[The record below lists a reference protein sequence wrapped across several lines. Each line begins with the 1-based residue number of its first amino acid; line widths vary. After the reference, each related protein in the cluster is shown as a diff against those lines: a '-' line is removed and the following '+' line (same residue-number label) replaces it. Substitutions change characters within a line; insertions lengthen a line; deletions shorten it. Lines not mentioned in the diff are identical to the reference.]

1 MPPLSQESSQISKS
15 PQAVFDNIFAFS
27 PNRDTLGGTSY
38 LILEKGGNI
47 LVDCPAA
54 DKGNEDFLRSHG
66 GIRWFFITHRGAI
79 GKAAQ
84 IQSNFECEVIIQEQE
99 AYLLPSVNL
108 TTFSQ
113 ELTINSQVRLIWTPG
128 HSPGSSCLYYKDF
141 GGVLFS
147 GRHLLPNQQGKPV
160 PLRNSKTFHWPRQL
174 KSVQIL
180 QTSFTSSTL
189 QYILPGANTGYLR
202 GKRIIDNAYP
212 ELANLDI
219 PNLLL
224 KQAVV

>member
-1 MPPLSQESSQISKS
+1 MPPLSQEPSQISKS
-15 PQAVFDNIFAFS
+15 PQAIFNNIFAFS

-38 LILEKGGNI
+38 LILEKDGNI
-47 LVDCPAA
+47 LVDCPAVN
-54 DKGNEDFLRSHG
+54 KGNEDFLRSHG
-66 GIRWFFITHRGAI
+66 GVRWLFITHRGAI
-79 GKAAQ
+79 GQAAQ
-84 IQSNFECEVIIQEQE
+84 IQANFECEVIIQEQE

-113 ELTINSQVRLIWTPG
+113 ELIINSQFRLIWTPG

-147 GRHLLPNQQGKPV
+147 GRHLLPNQHGKAV
-160 PLRNSKTFHWPRQL
+160 PLRNSKTFHWPKQI
-174 KSVQIL
+174 KSIQFL

-202 GKRIIDNAYP
+202 GKRIIDNAY
-212 ELANLDI
+212 EQLANLDI
-219 PNLLL
+219 SNLLL
-224 KQAVV
+224 TQSII

>member
-1 MPPLSQESSQISKS
+1 MPPLSQEPSQITKL
-15 PQAVFDNIFAFS
+15 PQAVFNNIFAFS
-27 PNRDTLGGTSY
+27 PNRETLGGTSY
-38 LILEKGGNI
+38 LILEKEGNI

-54 DKGNEDFLRSHG
+54 DKGNEDFLCSHG
-66 GIRWFFITHRGAI
+66 GVRWLFITHRSAI

-113 ELTINSQVRLIWTPG
+113 ELILNSQVRLIWTPG

-147 GRHLLPNQQGKPV
+147 GRHLLPNQQGIAV
-160 PLRNSKTFHWPRQL
+160 PLRNSKTFHWHRQI
-174 KSVQIL
+174 KSVQAL
-180 QTSFTSSTL
+180 QRSFTSSTL
-189 QYILPGANTGYLR
+189 QYILPGGNTGYLR
-202 GKRIIDNAYP
+202 GKRVIDNAH
-212 ELANLDI
+212 EHLASLDI
-219 PNLLL
+219 LSLLSTE
-224 KQAVV
+224 AII

>member
-1 MPPLSQESSQISKS
+1 MPPLSQEPSQIAKL
-15 PQAVFDNIFAFS
+15 PQAIFDNIFAFS

-54 DKGNEDFLRSHG
+54 DKGNEDFLRSYG
-66 GIRWFFITHRGAI
+66 GVRWLFVTHRGAI

-113 ELTINSQVRLIWTPG
+113 ELIINSQARLIWTPG

-160 PLRNSKTFHWPRQL
+160 PLRNSKTFHWPRQV
-174 KSVQIL
+174 KSVQAL

-202 GKRIIDNAYP
+202 GKRIIDSAYSK
-212 ELANLDI
+212 LASLDI
-219 PNLLL
+219 SSLLVT
-224 KQAVV
+224 QAII

>member
-1 MPPLSQESSQISKS
+1 MSPLPQEPSQITKS

-38 LILEKGGNI
+38 LILEKNGNI

-66 GIRWFFITHRGAI
+66 GVRWLIITHRGAI
-79 GKAAQ
+79 GKTGQ

-113 ELTINSQVRLIWTPG
+113 ELIFNSLVRLIWTPG

-147 GRHLLPNQQGKPV
+147 GRHLLPNREGKVV
-160 PLRNSKTFHWPRQL
+160 PLRNTKTFHWPRQI
-174 KSVQIL
+174 KSVQAL
-180 QTSFTSSTL
+180 QNSFTSSTL

-202 GKRIIDNAYP
+202 GKRVIDNAF
-212 ELANLDI
+212 EHLTNLDLALI
-219 PNLLL
+219 
-224 KQAVV
+224 A

>member
-1 MPPLSQESSQISKS
+1 MPPLSQEPSQVAKL
-15 PQAVFDNIFAFS
+15 PQAIFDNVFAFS

-47 LVDCPAA
+47 LVDCPAV

-66 GIRWFFITHRGAI
+66 GVRWLFVTHRGAI

-84 IQSNFECEVIIQEQE
+84 MQSIFECEVIIQEQE

-113 ELTINSQVRLIWTPG
+113 ELIINSQARLIWTPG

-147 GRHLLPNQQGKPV
+147 GRHLLPNHQGKAV
-160 PLRNSKTFHWPRQL
+160 PLRNSKTFHWPRQV
-174 KSVQIL
+174 KSIRTL

-202 GKRIIDNAYP
+202 GKRIIDNAY
-212 ELANLDI
+212 EQLASLDI
-219 PNLLL
+219 SSLLGTG
-224 KQAVV
+224 AVT